1 MTVENSASPLA
12 KSEVLDHLTSAV
24 VVCKDDLQICYMNPA
39 AEALFRASEQQSTG
53 ALLDDLL
60 YPDDSTAFADLRA
73 IFTSGHSI
81 TKRAAQFRPR
91 DGTEVT
97 ADLTASLEPISSRL
111 VIEVQPINR
120 LLRIN
125 RDDHSVASQE
135 TTRAL
140 VRGLAHEIKNPL
152 GGLRGAAQLLQR
164 ELGSSELTEY
174 TRIII
179 DEADRLTEL
188 VDRMLGPNRQTKIT
202 EVNVHETLEHVVR
215 LVDAELSGRVT
226 FVRDYDPS
234 LPDIRGDAAQLVQAL
249 LNIMR
254 NAGQALAHTRNPQ
267 IELKTRVVRQFTIG
281 ATRHRL
287 VAEIDISDNGP
298 GIAEDMMDRIWFPMI
313 SGRPDGSG
321 LGLAITQAI
330 IGQNHGVIECTS
342 RPGATCF
349 SVFLPFDN
357 DSATEPTTQS
367 EDPASEHAI
376 E

>member
-1 MTVENSASPLA
+1 MSTGTSKLSLA
-12 KSEVLDHLTSAV
+12 KSEVLDHLTFAV
-24 VVCKDDLQICYMNPA
+24 VVCNDALQVRYMNPA
-39 AEALFRASEQQSTG
+39 AEALFSTSQQHC
-53 ALLDDLL
+53 ADAPVADLL
-60 YPDDSTAFADLRA
+60 YNDDSTAFSDLRE
-73 IFTSGHSI
+73 IFDSGQSI
-81 TKRAAQFRPR
+81 TKRAAEFRIR
-91 DGTEVT
+91 DGSAVV
-97 ADLTASLEPISSRL
+97 ADLTISLEPLSGHL
-111 VIEVQPINR
+111 VIELQPINR

-125 RDDHSVASQE
+125 RDDHSVSSQQTSRE
-135 TTRAL
+135 L

-164 ELGSSELTEY
+164 ELAGNELTEY

-215 LVDAELSGRVT
+215 LVDTELSGRVE

-234 LPDIRGDAAQLVQAL
+234 LPAIRGDASQLVQAL

-281 ATRHRL
+281 AIRHRL

-349 SVFLPFDN
+349 SVFLPVDN
-357 DSATEPTTQS
+357 DSSTEPTTQS
-367 EDPASEHAI
+367 EEPASEHAI